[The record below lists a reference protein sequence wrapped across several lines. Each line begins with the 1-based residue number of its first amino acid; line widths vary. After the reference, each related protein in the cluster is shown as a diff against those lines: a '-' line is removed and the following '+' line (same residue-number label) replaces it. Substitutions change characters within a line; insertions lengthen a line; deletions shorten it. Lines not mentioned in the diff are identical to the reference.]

1 MGLFCGVAELVPII
15 EIDPAIERNI
25 ILRDLYYRPEG
36 YYRSGKIF
44 FEVCKKAGY
53 KFHPKMVRDW
63 LHRQASWQI
72 HAPRA
77 KNIPR
82 ASFNKITIPN
92 EVLQAD
98 ILYMPYDKVEEITY
112 LFCLNVIDVASRFK
126 WSVPIGTTLDIL
138 NMDDNEFS
146 LADILTSAVVAECFE
161 KMFNDLQCPLTW
173 PKLLITDKGS
183 EFRGNC
189 EKLMIKHGVKV
200 QKANSK
206 HTMGIVERFNRTL
219 SERLFKIQYA
229 EELLLPLP
237 ERSRV
242 WVKNLPIII
251 KDLNN
256 SITRLLGISPADAIK
271 KKNVYAISSLP
282 RKGPMGFDEVRL
294 THNDLVRYL
303 LLPGELE
310 GGQKRATD
318 CIWSPQIYHIKES
331 MVQKNQPVLY
341 WLEDDELNSPKR
353 SFVREELM
361 VIPHNTEL
369 PPQSIFIH

>member
-1 MGLFCGVAELVPII
+1 MICKLI
-15 EIDPAIERNI
+15 
-25 ILRDLYYRPEG
+25 YYRPEG
-36 YYRSGKIF
+36 YYRMAKKF
-44 FEVCKKAGY
+44 HEACKKAGY
-53 KFHPKMVRDW
+53 NFHPKDIRDW
-63 LHRQASWQI
+63 LHRQSSWQI
-72 HAPRA
+72 HAPRPRY
-77 KNIPR
+77 IPR
-82 ASFNKITIPN
+82 PSFNKIMVPN
-92 EVLQAD
+92 EALQAD
-98 ILYMPYDKVEEITY
+98 ILYMPYDKIGEITY
-112 LFCLNVIDVASRFK
+112 LFCLTVVDIASRFK
-126 WSVPIGTTLDIL
+126 WAVPIGTTLDTE
-138 NMDDNEFS
+138 DDDFS
-146 LADILTSAVVAECFE
+146 LEGILTSAVIAECFE
-161 KMFNDLQCPLTW
+161 KIFNDPQCPLTW
-173 PKLLITDKGS
+173 PKLLITDNGS
-183 EFRGNC
+183 EFKGNC
-189 EKLMIKHGVKV
+189 EKLMKDNGVKI

-256 SITRLLGISPADAIK
+256 SITRLLGISPVDAIK
-271 KKNVYAISSLP
+271 KKNVYANSSLP
-282 RKGPMGFDEVRL
+282 RNGPIGFEEDRL

-341 WLEDDELNSPKR
+341 WLEDDEFNGPKR

-369 PPQSIFIH
+369 PPQSVLKS

>member
-1 MGLFCGVAELVPII
+1 MSLFCGVAELVPII
-15 EIDPAIERNI
+15 EIDPAIEHNI
-25 ILRDLYYRPEG
+25 ILRDLYYKPEG
-36 YYRSGKIF
+36 YYRTVKRF
-44 FEVCKKAGY
+44 HDACKKAGH
-53 KFHPKMVRDW
+53 KFHPKYVRDW
-63 LHRQASWQI
+63 LHRQSSWQI
-72 HAPRA
+72 HAPRPRH
-77 KNIPR
+77 IPR
-82 ASFNKITIPN
+82 ASFNKISVPN

-98 ILYMPYDKVEEITY
+98 ILYMPYDKVGEITY
-112 LFCLNVIDVASRFK
+112 LFCLNVIDIASRFK
-126 WSVPIGTTLDIL
+126 WSIPIGTTLDIL
-138 NMDDNEFS
+138 NIDNDEFS

-161 KMFNDLQCPLTW
+161 KIFNDPQCPLTW

-183 EFRGNC
+183 EFKGNC
-189 EKLMIKHGVKV
+189 EKLMIEHGVKV

-229 EELLLPLP
+229 EELLLPFP
-237 ERSRV
+237 KRSRV

-256 SITRLLGISPADAIK
+256 SITRLLGISPVDAIK

-282 RKGPMGFDEVRL
+282 RNGAIGFEEVRL

-310 GGQKRATD
+310 GGKKRATD
-318 CIWSPQIYHIKES
+318 CVWSPQIYHIKES
-331 MVQKNQPVLY
+331 MVQKNQPVFY
-341 WLEDDELNSPKR
+341 WLEDDEFNGPKR

-369 PPQSIFIH
+369 PPQSVLNH